1 MWCDEMKWVIKFE
14 TNKNLM
20 TWWFEWPNILFYRID
35 RPTKR
40 IEILMQF
47 SVLVLFDVNIWCQ
60 NVLCMDALTLS
71 VEFSVTCF
79 YLVLYFFLFVL
90 FEKLSYQFLF
100 SKDTFFASF
109 TNIIPGQWPELFS
122 KYLGLNYLF
131 DLIY

>member
-20 TWWFEWPNILFYRID
+20 IWWFEWPNILFYRID
-35 RPTKR
+35 RPIER

-47 SVLVLFDVNIWCQ
+47 SVMVLFDVNIWCQ

-79 YLVLYFFLFVL
+79 GIIFFVL
-90 FEKLSYQFLF
+90 NSC
-100 SKDTFFASF
+100 SF
-109 TNIIPGQWPELFS
+109 RKIELPIS
-122 KYLGLNYLF
+122 L
-131 DLIY
+131 